1 MLNLRLFY
9 KKMNIIEK
17 YNKLKV
23 DWNNF
28 KSNPDNKKIR
38 IKDAAEILSTNEA
51 ALLSTE
57 IGEKTYFLKI
67 SNFDDFFIRLSK
79 IDKLMF
85 LIRSQYVVHETTII
99 PSQIKCLNNKLILNN
114 TPNYTLIDYDI
125 GSFEYVFY
133 DQKKHS
139 GRTLK
144 SFQFFNQFGTAVLKV
159 YLRGKK
165 DLKFNQIADMYNV
178 NYSYEL
184 QREISSKPTIRK
196 FSDFYYSEYGI
207 NNNFVKKIDYEKNFL
222 RKLLELLTDSKIPIR
237 IHAFGENIFQQF
249 SGKVKKLIDFG
260 PWINIMDKNFNLHV
274 LENKIIKSTL
284 SQLIS
289 NENELWTISFIDINN
304 YKVLEFGP
312 IEGFEDKFKILINKL
327 R

>member
-1 MLNLRLFY
+1 
-9 KKMNIIEK
+9 MNIIEK

-28 KSNPDNKKIR
+28 KSNSDNKKVR

-57 IGEKTYFLKI
+57 IGEKIYFLKI
-67 SNFDDFFIRLSK
+67 SNFEDFFIQLSN
-79 IDKLMF
+79 IDKVMF

-99 PSQIKCLNNKLILNN
+99 PSQIKYLNNKLILNN
-114 TPNYTLIDYDI
+114 KPDYSLIDYDI
-125 GSFEYVFY
+125 KSFKYAFY
-133 DQKKHS
+133 EQKKHS

-144 SFQFFNQFGTAVLKV
+144 SFQFFNQFGTAVLKI

-165 DLKFNQIADMYNV
+165 DLEFNQIAETFYTDYA
-178 NYSYEL
+178 YEL
-184 QREISSKPTIRK
+184 QEEISSKPLIRQ
-196 FSDFYYSEYGI
+196 FSEFYYSEYGI
-207 NNNFVKKIDYEKNFL
+207 DNNFINKTDYEKNFL
-222 RKLLELLTDSKIPIR
+222 RKLLELLTDNKIPIR
-237 IHAFGENIFQQF
+237 IHAFGENIFQQY
-249 SGKVKKLIDFG
+249 SGKIKKLIDFG

-274 LENKIIKSTL
+274 LEEKITRTTVSH
-284 SQLIS
+284 LIS
-289 NENELWTISFIDINN
+289 NENKLLTISFLDDNN

-312 IEGFEDKFKILINKL
+312 VEGFEDKFKILINKL

>member
-1 MLNLRLFY
+1 
-9 KKMNIIEK
+9 MNIIEK

-28 KSNPDNKKIR
+28 KSNSDNKKVR

-57 IGEKTYFLKI
+57 IGEKIYFLKI
-67 SNFDDFFIRLSK
+67 SNFEDFFIQLSN

-99 PSQIKCLNNKLILNN
+99 PSQIKYLNNKLILNN
-114 TPNYTLIDYDI
+114 APDYTLIDYDI
-125 GSFEYVFY
+125 KSFKYVFY
-133 DQKKHS
+133 EQKKHS

-144 SFQFFNQFGTAVLKV
+144 SFQFFNKFGTAVLKI

-165 DLKFNQIADMYNV
+165 DLEFNQIAESFYTDYA
-178 NYSYEL
+178 YEL
-184 QREISSKPTIRK
+184 QKEISSKPAIRQ
-196 FSDFYYSEYGI
+196 FSEFYYSEYGI
-207 NNNFVKKIDYEKNFL
+207 DNNFIKKTDYEKNFL
-222 RKLLELLTDSKIPIR
+222 RKLLELLTDNKIPTR
-237 IHAFGENIFQQF
+237 IHAFGENIFQQY
-249 SGKVKKLIDFG
+249 SGKIKKLIDFG

-274 LENKIIKSTL
+274 LEEKIIRSTV
-284 SQLIS
+284 SHLIS
-289 NENELWTISFIDINN
+289 NENELLTISFVDNNN

-312 IEGFEDKFKILINKL
+312 VEGFEDKFKILINKL